1 MPNNNDNFNLANY
14 INQTLDRTDNNDT
27 RLTTNN
33 PDVENSIDYRVY
45 ATVLDSL
52 FADMLVKYPN
62 TNQSEWFKEQFAIV
76 CEPLARRIHNIQDE
90 E

>member
-14 INQTLDRTDNNDT
+14 INQTLDRNDNNET

-33 PDVENSIDYRVY
+33 ADVENSIDYRVY

-52 FADMLVKYPN
+52 FADMLVKFPN
-62 TNQSEWFKEQFAIV
+62 TNQSEWFKNQFSIV
-76 CEPLARRIHNIQDE
+76 CEPLARRIHDIQDDE
-90 E
+90 